1 MVEKRNFT
9 IAYETQ
15 LSDGFAFHE
24 VELVLNGGFLGLAL
38 NCVFVFIF
46 IFNFWGTVGAIVR

>member
-46 IFNFWGTVGAIVR
+46 NFWGNGRGDS